1 MNRRTFIEKS
11 VKASSIS
18 FISLSEF
25 QQSINHRIKDQNL
38 KEHNFDVIVIGVGSM
53 GSSSCFQL
61 AKKGYKVLGIEQFNL
76 PHDKGSHSGQSRII
90 RKAYFEHPDYVPLL
104 KKAYKNWDI
113 LQNESGQNIYHKTG
127 LLYFGKSNSGLLKS
141 VISSSELYDIPL
153 KKLNHTEIL
162 SEYKQFSIP
171 DNFKGLLEPDAGFL
185 TPERAILT
193 HVELALKKG
202 ASIHLNEKVIDW
214 IQKDG
219 IIKVKTNKDKYYC
232 KKLIIT
238 SGAWSKELIP
248 NLKPKIITTQQLISW
263 VIPKKW
269 DDFTLGKFPCWTIE
283 EEESKGLFYGFP
295 ILESGQFGAP
305 IGLKIAHHYPGKEIN
320 PNKVHREIDKNE
332 EKTLTTFL
340 NKFIPNGYSKTHVMK
355 TCLYSNS
362 PDSDFIV
369 DFLDV
374 NKNVI
379 IGSGFSGHGFK
390 FSSVIGEI
398 LSDLAINGNTLL
410 PIDFLRLD
418 RFES

>member
-11 VKASSIS
+11 VKVSSLS
-18 FISLSEF
+18 FISISEL
-25 QQSINHRIKDQNL
+25 QQSVNHRIKDQKLNRQ
-38 KEHNFDVIVIGVGSM
+38 NFDVIVLGVGSM
-53 GSSSCFQL
+53 GSASCYEL
-61 AKKGYKVLGIEQFNL
+61 AKKGYNVLGIEQFNL
-76 PHDKGSHSGQSRII
+76 PHEKGSHSGQSRII

-104 KKAYKNWDI
+104 EKAYKNWDI
-113 LQNESGQNIYHKTG
+113 LQSESGHEIFQKTG
-127 LLYFGKSNSGLLKS
+127 LLYLGKSNSALLNS
-141 VISSSELYDIPL
+141 VKRSSELYNIPL
-153 KKLNHTEIL
+153 LNINNSEI
-162 SEYKQFSIP
+162 SSKYKQFNIP
-171 DNFKGLLEPDAGFL
+171 DYFKGLFEPNAGFL

-193 HVELALKKG
+193 YVESALKKD

-214 IQKDG
+214 SQKDG
-219 IIKVKTNKDKYYC
+219 IIEVKTNKNKYYS

-238 SGAWSKELIP
+238 AGAWSEEMIS
-248 NLKPKIITTQQLISW
+248 NLKPRIMTTQQLISW

-269 DDFTLGKFPCWTIE
+269 DDFTLGEFPCWTIE
-283 EEESKGLFYGFP
+283 DEESKGLFYGFP
-295 ILESGQFGAP
+295 ILESGHFGAP

-320 PNKVHREIDKNE
+320 PNKAEREIDINE

-340 NKFIPNGYSKTHVMK
+340 KKFIPNGYSKTHLMK

-362 PDSDFIV
+362 PDGDFII
-369 DFLDV
+369 DFLDD

-398 LSDLAINGNTLL
+398 LSDLAISGNTLL